1 MRRWWEKIRASTPLH
16 VVFLAEIFAPPLYYT
31 SRRIPGPDAINPLPP
46 ARSSQPA
53 PPPARACPNYRSDLG
68 AAGGAPSRGPRRQ
81 GGPEGGAAEMRRDA
95 VPPPIAP
102 SASSSSSSL
111 FSGGEQLFESGPSP
125 LVFLPLL
132 LIQGGGMDISR
143 VGEKLLSSVRSLGLL
158 PPTPAAPPSRPEV
171 LYAFSLLSW
180 LALAHCRFQNEL
192 RQQQQLHGR
201 SLGCHL
207 TRGSTCH
214 PIWRIWS
221 PSMGATPRA
230 RPWRSSRRCSMRR

>member
-1 MRRWWEKIRASTPLH
+1 VSHRRPAS
-16 VVFLAEIFAPPLYYT
+16 PPH
-31 SRRIPGPDAINPLPP
+31 
-46 ARSSQPA
+46 ARSSQTS

-95 VPPPIAP
+95 VPPPTAP

-111 FSGGEQLFESGPSP
+111 FSGGEQLFESGPST

-132 LIQGGGMDISR
+132 LIQGGGMDLSR
-143 VGEKLLSSVRSLGLL
+143 VGEKLLSSVRSVRSLGLL

-180 LALAHCRFQNEL
+180 LALAHCRINEAEVA
-192 RQQQQLHGR
+192 HICFEPSVGSKTSCGGSSSCTGR

-214 PIWRIWS
+214 PIRRIWS
-221 PSMGATPRA
+221 PSMGETPRA
-230 RPWRSSRRCSMRR
+230 RPWRSLRRCSMRR